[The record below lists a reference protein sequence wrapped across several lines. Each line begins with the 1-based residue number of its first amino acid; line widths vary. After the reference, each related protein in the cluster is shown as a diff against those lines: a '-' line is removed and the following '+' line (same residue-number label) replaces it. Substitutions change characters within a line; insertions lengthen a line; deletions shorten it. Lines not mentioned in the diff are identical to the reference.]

1 MSLKGYPWRIA
12 YGASDDRLHDFYI
25 PALERSIRFDRA
37 TGFFSS
43 AALGIA
49 AAGIARLLHNGG
61 TMRLLCGAQLSED
74 DVAAIR
80 KGADPAGVV
89 GEAMAGFLANPA
101 DQSLRARLEALA
113 WMVAHGKLEIRVVLP
128 CDADGVPRSAEDAR
142 EYYHPK
148 EGIFV
153 DAEGNRLGFSGS
165 VNDSINAWQLNYET
179 FSVYTSWAHQ
189 IGADTVQGGP
199 YLRAIEE
206 RFRRLWEGEEPNW
219 IALDVPHAARE
230 RLLKYRPDTMPPLL
244 DPLERPGADTPV
256 PGVEYPRT
264 PAGRTTRD
272 QPAADGSERIVFEF
286 LRSAPFLPNASRLGT
301 ETSTVRPWPHQTR
314 VVDAVVDRFPE
325 NFLFCDEVG
334 LGKTIEAGLAL
345 RQLVVSGQVAR
356 ALLLVPRTVLR
367 QWQEE
372 LYEKFVLN
380 VPRLD
385 GDRLVDAFGRDIPF
399 EGRPW
404 DAVPILLAS
413 SQLAKRRA
421 RQLELCAPDAK
432 PWDLVIVDEA
442 HHARR
447 RGFQNGEYRPNRLLE
462 LLEGSGGRPGLKDR
476 TRALWLL
483 TATPMQVHPVEVW
496 DLLRVLGMGG
506 RWGASEQ
513 DFLDYFESLRALEET
528 GGRPDW
534 DLLLDMFGEYLA
546 MGGTIDEAFARA
558 AEERAG
564 FVTWQAILGLP
575 RTAARATQRAQLSS
589 AGQAV
594 LRELLRRHTPLKR
607 YVWRN
612 TRNLLRRYHAQG
624 LLKENVPDRE
634 PENLWI
640 ALDDAPGGERDLYER
655 IEEYISDFYRRYEAS
670 RKGLGFVMTVYR
682 RRLTSSF
689 YALRKSLERRRDF
702 LLGHGAVEG
711 LFTDDDVEEEEL
723 EFDLDETLDE
733 EGGATAAERE
743 AFKAE
748 LDYVK
753 QFLHEIANLGVD
765 SKLATLHEELKRFLA
780 ARETAIVFT
789 QYTDTMDYLRE
800 ELRAVYG
807 SQVACYSG
815 RGGEVWDGVAWV
827 LRTKEEIKTA
837 FRAGEEI
844 KILLCTESASE
855 GLNLQTCGV
864 LINYDMPWNPMR
876 VEQRIGRVDR
886 IGQRYKAV
894 WIRNFFYSDTVEATI
909 YQRLGTRI
917 QWFTTVVGELQ
928 PILHRVAG
936 SIEKLAMLSKSE
948 RQRRID
954 EEVAALTAAVDA
966 RNDGGLALDD
976 LLDLEAPAEE
986 EPPPVTMAE
995 LERALVDSRTL
1006 GRRFR
1011 PHPEI
1016 GGAHRLQ
1023 WHDGEHVVTFD
1034 PAVFDR
1040 HPSSV
1045 ELLSFGNPLLDELLK
1060 AVPMPTSTAAGTG
1073 ILRLRA
1079 AAPAPVVWYGAR
1091 NAAEVRE
1098 IQSVTGLRAVLGA
1111 EAAAGWE
1118 ANDVARARAF
1128 FAAACDRVAARFSRV
1143 EREKREARR
1152 LAIRAAAREVL
1163 VEATLA
1169 DAVRDERAGLF
1180 GDGSAAALASAGVG
1194 GLAARD
1200 TVPYRA
1206 LLTAVLGGEEPD
1218 IGADHPVMEDLRR
1231 LNDSSLQRRR
1241 THLKSRGMD
1250 LLKQWRAVTTEE
1262 AAARGALGE
1271 AEVERWIDV
1280 PHAVRPAVDLSRALA
1295 TRAR

>member
-1 MSLKGYPWRIA
+1 MTLRDFAWRIA

-37 TGFFSS
+37 SGFFSS

-61 TMRLLCGAQLSED
+61 TMRLLCGAQLSEH
-74 DVAAIR
+74 DVEAIR
-80 KGADPAGVV
+80 RGADASRVV
-89 GEAMAGFLANPA
+89 GDAMAGCLADPA

-113 WMVAHGKLEIRVVLP
+113 WMVANGKLEIRVVLP
-128 CDADGVPRSAEDAR
+128 CDADGVPRPAEDAR

-148 EGIFV
+148 EGVFV
-153 DAEGNRLGFSGS
+153 DAVGNRLGFSGS

-179 FSVYTSWAHQ
+179 FSVYTSWPHH

-230 RLLKYRPDTMPPLL
+230 KLLKYRPDTMPPLL
-244 DPLERPGADTPV
+244 DPLERPSAVTPTPEV
-256 PGVEYPRT
+256 EVLYPPAPPGRP
-264 PAGRTTRD
+264 TRD
-272 QPAADGSERIVFEF
+272 EPAADTTERIVFEF
-286 LRSAPFLPNASRLGT
+286 LRSAPFLPNAGRLGI

-345 RQLVVSGQVAR
+345 RQLVVSGQVTR

-372 LYEKFVLN
+372 LYEKLVLN

-385 GDRLVDAFGRDIPF
+385 GDRLVDVFGRDVPF

-447 RGFQNGEYRPNRLLE
+447 RSFQNGEYRPNRLLE
-462 LLEGSGGRPGLKDR
+462 LLEGSGGRHGLKDR

-506 RWGASEQ
+506 RWGASQQ
-513 DFLDYFESLRALEET
+513 DFLDYFDSLRALEEP
-528 GGRPDW
+528 GARPDW
-534 DLLLDMFGEYLA
+534 DLLLDMFAEYRA

-558 AEERAG
+558 AEDRAG
-564 FVTWQAILGLP
+564 FVTWQAILSLP
-575 RTAARATQRAQLSS
+575 QAASRATQRAQLSS

-640 ALDDAPGGERDLYER
+640 ALDEAPGGERDLYER
-655 IEEYISDFYRRYEAS
+655 IEEYISDFYRRYEAR

-689 YALRKSLERRRDF
+689 FALRKSLERRRDF
-702 LLGHGAVEG
+702 LLGHGAIEG
-711 LFTDDDVEEEEL
+711 LFTDDDVEQEEL

-733 EGGATAAERE
+733 EAGATAAERE
-743 AFKAE
+743 AFRAE
-748 LDYVK
+748 LEYVSA
-753 QFLHEIANLGVD
+753 FLHEISSLGVD
-765 SKLATLHEELKRFLA
+765 SKIATLHEELKRFLA

-807 SQVACYSG
+807 AQVACYSG
-815 RGGEVWDGVAWV
+815 RGGEVWDGIAWV
-827 LRTKEEIKTA
+827 PRTKEEIKAA
-837 FRAGEEI
+837 FRAGEDI

-886 IGQRYKAV
+886 IGQKYKAV

-928 PILHRVAG
+928 PILHRVAS
-936 SIEKLAMLSKSE
+936 SIEKLAMLSRSE
-948 RQRRID
+948 RQKRID

-966 RNDGGLALDD
+966 RDDGGLALDE
-976 LLDLEAPAEE
+976 LLDLEETTEE
-986 EPPPVTMAE
+986 VEPPFNMLQ
-995 LERALVDSRTL
+995 LERALVDSRSL
-1006 GRRFR
+1006 GRRFH
-1011 PHPEI
+1011 PHPRI
-1016 GGAHRLQ
+1016 AGAHRLM
-1023 WHDGEHVVTFD
+1023 WHDGEHAVTFD

-1045 ELLSFGNPLLDELLK
+1045 ELLSFGNPLLDDLLQE
-1060 AVPMPTSTAAGTG
+1060 VPLPPSSAKGAAL
-1073 ILRLRA
+1073 LRLQA
-1079 AAPAPVVWYGAR
+1079 ASLVPVVWYGAR
-1091 NAAEVRE
+1091 SVAGVEEVSSLTSLKAALAPDF
-1098 IQSVTGLRAVLGA
+1098 SHN
-1111 EAAAGWE
+1111 WE
-1118 ANDVARARAF
+1118 EPDVKHARSR
-1128 FAAACDRVAARFSRV
+1128 FAAACERAAERLGRVAH
-1143 EREKREARR
+1143 EKREARK

-1163 VEATLA
+1163 IEATLA
-1169 DAVRDERAGLF
+1169 DALRDEREGFF
-1180 GDGSAAALASAGVG
+1180 GDGSAATLASAGVT
-1194 GLAARD
+1194 GLAARES
-1200 TVPYRA
+1200 VPFRS
-1206 LLTAVLGGEEPD
+1206 LLNVVLGGEEPEV
-1218 IGADHPVMEDLRR
+1218 GGDHPALDEMRR
-1231 LNDSSLQRRR
+1231 LSDVSLQRRR
-1241 THLKSRGMD
+1241 VHAKNRGLD

-1262 AAARGALGE
+1262 GLEQATVQEGE
-1271 AEVERWIDV
+1271 SERWIDV
-1280 PHAVRPAVDLSRALA
+1280 PGQAVLPT
-1295 TRAR
+1295 TRELRT